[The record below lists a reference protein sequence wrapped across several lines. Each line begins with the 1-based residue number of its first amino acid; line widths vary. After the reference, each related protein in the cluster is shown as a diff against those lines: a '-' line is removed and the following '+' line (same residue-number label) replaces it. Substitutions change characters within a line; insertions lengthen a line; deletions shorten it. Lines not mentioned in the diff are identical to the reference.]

1 MTHITG
7 ARGTARRPGHL
18 FSHEEAP
25 RGPIFAERRRGC
37 ASWFI
42 ESNFSRPLEVWRV
55 RAVPWVTD
63 YYLVTRL
70 AGAVL
75 ARTARLMR
83 RDANYEILSED
94 FNCFPRWR
102 NRGLIASCSMN
113 NIAYFRLYHAFVNR
127 VAKLPNFKI
136 AKFTSKLGS
145 NKHIVSDGRQSSS

>member
-63 YYLVTRL
+63 YYLVTRFARRQGVSACCT
-70 AGAVL
+70 AGWCVATLITKSCQRVL
-75 ARTARLMR
+75 IVFSLRATWQR
-83 RDANYEILSED
+83 I
-94 FNCFPRWR
+94 NCIPFDEHY
-102 NRGLIASCSMN
+102 C
-113 NIAYFRLYHAFVNR
+113 FRLYCEFVNC
-127 VAKLPNFKI
+127 VAKLQNLKI
-136 AKFTSKLGS
+136 AKLTPVGK
-145 NKHIVSDGRQSSS
+145 